1 MYFFFLYFSLD
12 PEQKEML
19 IEVIE
24 KLLKDKS
31 TVSNIF
37 LCQSKIVF
45 YLHSIIY
52 HCIFHTIFLTDFK
65 MV

>member
-1 MYFFFLYFSLD
+1 MYVLFSLCFSLD

-37 LCQSKIVF
+37 LCLSTIIF
-45 YLHSIIY
+45 HLHSIILLLY
-52 HCIFHTIFLTDFK
+52 IYI
-65 MV
+65 